1 MNGKQGQMKHNAE
14 CVQSKIYKPSATGL
28 KYLLCIGALSL
39 FALQSHAFQDV
50 NITERAM
57 LQGTAVNQIKAH
69 VANIAHPS
77 SIVAKQQA
85 QSQFQ
90 SSLKSQSA
98 NFKKFNPEYNIANG
112 LAPTD
117 ADQKISVLEAF
128 QGEFRILGSKEYS
141 NDEQA
146 KFSPIDYAVTR
157 GVFTRPDIARQISIS
172 QYDRFL
178 NWQMARPPL
187 PPQVATQLVSNMH
200 IIPANPEIA
209 AEIKKVKRGDLVHLT
224 GDLVQIND
232 KGLVWKSALDWNG
245 VGDGACKLIRVDSI
259 QWIEKQNI

>member
-1 MNGKQGQMKHNAE
+1 MKHHSE
-14 CVQSKIYKPSATGL
+14 CIQSRFSKSSVIGL
-28 KYLLCIGALSL
+28 KYLLCVGALSL
-39 FALQSHAFQDV
+39 FALQTYAFQSV
-50 NITERAM
+50 NVAGQATKQSTVA
-57 LQGTAVNQIKAH
+57 NWN
-69 VANIAHPS
+69 ANIAQPS
-77 SIVAKQQA
+77 STVAKQQA

-90 SSLKSQSA
+90 SSLKSQSE

-128 QGEFRILGSKEYS
+128 QGEFRILGSKEYT

-157 GVFTRPDIARQISIS
+157 GVFTRPDIARQISIN

-178 NWQMARPPL
+178 NWQMAHPPL
-187 PPQVATQLVSNMH
+187 PAQMATQLVSNMH
-200 IIPANPEIA
+200 IIPANPQV
-209 AEIKKVKRGDLVHLT
+209 AEDIKKVKRGDLVHLT

-232 KGLVWKSALDWNG
+232 KDLVWKSALDWNG